1 MAKYMISHM
10 IHIKIFSILVLQL
23 IIYFIEPILYTI
35 NLLTINI
42 TTIPFNHI
50 NQILENFKE
59 IILYYSNI
67 HHL

>member
-1 MAKYMISHM
+1 M

-23 IIYFIEPILYTI
+23 IIYFIKPRLYTI
-35 NLLTINI
+35 YLLTFNI
-42 TTIPFNHI
+42 TKIPFNHI